1 MKLRM
6 YLRGLGLGMIVAALV
21 LSFGLKD
28 NKKTLTDSEIKA
40 RAREL
45 GMVEETGT
53 LAEAV
58 SEKDKSK
65 TVDEPEEVQEEVAN
79 EPTVDTEENVE
90 EAKAEE
96 SDTEKADEAEKADT
110 EDAEAKAAEEAKKK
124 AEEDLK
130 AAEAKAAEEEKAKAE
145 EEAKKKAEEE
155 AKKKAEEEAKKKA
168 EEEAKKKAEEEAK
181 KKAEEE
187 AKKRAEAEKAAKST
201 GTANKAYT
209 LRIEHGYSSDR
220 VANIL
225 QSAGVID
232 SASGFDKYLCSN
244 GYDHRISV
252 GTYSIQ
258 KGADYSTIAK
268 MITNTK

>member
-155 AKKKAEEEAKKKA
+155 AKKKAEEEAKKR
-168 EEEAKKKAEEEAK
+168 AEEEAK

-187 AKKRAEAEKAAKST
+187 AKKRAEAEKATKST

>member
-65 TVDEPEEVQEEVAN
+65 TVDESEEVQEEVAN
-79 EPTVDTEENVE
+79 EPTVDTKENVE

-110 EDAEAKAAEEAKKK
+110 EDAEAKAAEDAKKK

-130 AAEAKAAEEEKAKAE
+130 AAEAKAAEEEKA
-145 EEAKKKAEEE
+145 
-155 AKKKAEEEAKKKA
+155 
-168 EEEAKKKAEEEAK
+168 KAEEEAK

>member
-1 MKLRM
+1 MK
-6 YLRGLGLGMIVAALV
+6 
-21 LSFGLKD
+21 
-28 NKKTLTDSEIKA
+28 
-40 RAREL
+40 
-45 GMVEETGT
+45 
-53 LAEAV
+53 
-58 SEKDKSK
+58 
-65 TVDEPEEVQEEVAN
+65 
-79 EPTVDTEENVE
+79 
-90 EAKAEE
+90 KAE
-96 SDTEKADEAEKADT
+96 
-110 EDAEAKAAEEAKKK
+110 EEAKKK
-124 AEEDLK
+124 AEE
-130 AAEAKAAEEEKAKAE
+130 EAKKKAEEEAKKKAE